1 MEGACPSWVVPEV
14 FLFFWELP
22 EIAFIL
28 RLAGEQFSNY
38 FAKSAFHALC
48 HNFSNADSF
57 TRCRAISAFEDCIVH
72 AAGFHCQLRASSL
85 LPYMIRARLR
95 FDITLSILAHRKVI
109 CRFCSPGVINE
120 VPI

>member
-1 MEGACPSWVVPEV
+1 LLKS
-14 FLFFWELP
+14 LFFL
-22 EIAFIL
+22 EITGDRFYFAP
-28 RLAGEQFSNY
+28 AGGQFWDY

-57 TRCRAISAFEDCIVH
+57 TRGSAIFAFEDCIVH

-95 FDITLSILAHRKVI
+95 FDIALSISSRNARLFVDSALLAL
-109 CRFCSPGVINE
+109 
-120 VPI
+120 